1 MSKHQRKYNKIQEN
15 SSKNQKFNTLCCIS
29 SSCVPYNV
37 CCQLF
42 WIVLFWLPFRYSLMF
57 IVWQWRNCSN
67 HKNLILLE
75 KQFQCLHFKQSIGLI
90 VHHFDLC
97 DITIL
102 LQKPFYKHTF
112 YLQSYLFHME
122 KIFEISSNQKALVCH
137 IGGQIYIH
145 SVLHTDNRPLI
156 YSFPRLN

>member
-1 MSKHQRKYNKIQEN
+1 MLPVSLDCPFLVALSLFSNVYCMAMGKLFQSQKLDIAGKAISMSHLQ
-15 SSKNQKFNTLCCIS
+15 T
-29 SSCVPYNV
+29 
-37 CCQLF
+37 
-42 WIVLFWLPFRYSLMF
+42 
-57 IVWQWRNCSN
+57 
-67 HKNLILLE
+67 
-75 KQFQCLHFKQSIGLI
+75 IGLI